1 VTVPKQQPDAPPER
15 SMDAGDVLRAEY
27 LLLMSAVTSSWT
39 ASIARTTL
47 LLGVMSAV
55 IVALGLVAQGSG
67 FEGDFY
73 VFAAILLPIALFLGV
88 ATFVRQVQLQRE
100 TVVYITGLNRIRHA
114 LQLSAPETR
123 PYFVLPAHDDEFGIY
138 RGLGGGIVRGRPRS
152 MLLYVLVQAHGV
164 VSVIDSAVAGAVAA
178 IVAAWVG
185 GPLMI
190 VVGAGAVVFVLVLVL
205 LLWYWQAQMRELLT
219 AIKPLNPTPPDEVD
233 APF

>member
-1 VTVPKQQPDAPPER
+1 VTVPKQQPDARPER

-27 LLLMSAVTSSWT
+27 ALLMFAVTSSWT

-73 VFAAILLPIALFLGV
+73 VFGAILLPIALFLGL

-100 TVVYITGLNRIRHA
+100 LVVYITGLNRIRHA
-114 LQLSAPETR
+114 LQLGAPETR

-138 RGLGGGIVRGRPRS
+138 RGLGAGMVRGRPRS

-164 VSVIDSAVAGAVAA
+164 VSVIDAAVAGAVAA
-178 IVAAWVG
+178 IVAAWFG
-185 GPLMI
+185 GPLAI
-190 VVGAGAVVFVLVLVL
+190 VVGAGAAAFVVVLVLH
-205 LLWYWQAQMRELLT
+205 LWYWQAQMRELFT
-219 AIKPLNPTPPDEVD
+219 AIKPLNPTPPDEVY